1 MDAQDGGGTPST
13 RGFAFAQIAQALR
26 EDIVSGAFP
35 IGESIPSER
44 LLSQRFDVS
53 PGTVRV
59 ALNELLSEG
68 IIDGS
73 RGRPKKVVRLP
84 KRQSPF
90 SEFHSFA
97 QWALR
102 EGREP
107 GGLVLQSRWKIASEL
122 DVALLHT
129 PAGHRILSITRLRTL
144 DGRQIMLERTHYPEW
159 LGEII
164 ESLPDDERSVTS
176 VLAEQH
182 GVRFAHAEHMFGAE
196 NAAPGDAAD
205 LGVAEGTALLTH
217 RRVSSDAAGRPLEW
231 STDRYIAGKIMLS
244 VGNSWHTNPLQ
255 WALPED
261 SAGDAGP
268 R

>member
-1 MDAQDGGGTPST
+1 MTEQGVEQQAEETPPT

-26 EDIVSGAFP
+26 EDIASGQFAV
-35 IGESIPSER
+35 GESIPSER

-102 EGREP
+102 EGRDP
-107 GGLVLQSRWKIASEL
+107 GGLVLESRWKIASEL
-122 DVALLHT
+122 DVALLQV
-129 PAGHRILSITRLRTL
+129 PAGRRILSITRLRTL
-144 DGRQIMLERTHYPEW
+144 DGENVMLERTHYPER

-164 ESLPDDERSVTS
+164 ESLPDDARSVTA
-176 VLAEQH
+176 VLAERFD
-182 GVRFAHAEHMFGAE
+182 VRFAHAEHMFGAE
-196 NAAPGDAAD
+196 NAAAADAAQ

-217 RRVSSDAAGRPLEW
+217 RRVSRDAAGRELEW

-244 VGNSWHTNPLQ
+244 VGNSWHSNPLQ
-255 WALPED
+255 WALPE
-261 SAGDAGP
+261 SP
-268 R
+268 